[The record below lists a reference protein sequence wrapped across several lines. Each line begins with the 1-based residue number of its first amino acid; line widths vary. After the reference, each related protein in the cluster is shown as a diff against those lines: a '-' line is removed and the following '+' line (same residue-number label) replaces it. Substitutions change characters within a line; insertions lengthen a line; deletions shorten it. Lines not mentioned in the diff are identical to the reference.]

1 MNHFDRPGYY
11 GQTKGDTVTE
21 GSRLVVGKIMSE
33 MKAQD
38 SEEMYDSEGR
48 KIATLGDGAPQQ
60 SKNIESVASIGKI
73 EMPID
78 RLTEVGTEGTTPIL
92 DSENI
97 KPEIKID
104 RLTEVGTEGTERI
117 ENPEVLPP
125 LSENGGE
132 KKESAES
139 RAARIAQLE
148 SDLANERTEY
158 LRVDFQKNT
167 ALSRIRKFF
176 GGMGKYAEDKKRMD
190 DPELAQFRAYYDTKL
205 MQLQEA
211 VLADARERGA
221 SDEELARV
229 FARFRSE
236 QKITMASEHDR
247 IRFEADGETVMG
259 RMKQKVSNLVSAY
272 NALPTSKKIAIGL
285 AMVGGGAIAAGTGGA
300 AVGAMASLAAARRIF
315 GGIVSGRG
323 ATLALEARGQKIDQK
338 RVDKQQQQILEQ
350 IRNMDPQEKY
360 DFLTKRLNTIAIDE
374 ENSINRIKNQDI
386 NQNIAGAAWGAFVG
400 SGMFGKML
408 GAGFHDAAEKL
419 KELFGSFG
427 NEVAQSAKEV
437 MQTTPLHMEIQP
449 GGSIEGELIKHLKA
463 TVPDMAN
470 PGEQAHRIALD
481 YAKAHG
487 IPFDKLNHIYP
498 GTTIDIDPN
507 THQITGLDAKF
518 MPEVVSDDVDHSN
531 HLPHAA
537 VEPQPNP
544 STAEMSA
551 PRPESVPEQPEPL
564 PQAQERLLNGSM
576 PEQPVIN
583 QDAAFAQ
590 ETNADLQAERAAVN
604 ENLLRAEQR
613 YGDLNEAAR
622 VAHEETTN
630 APAFVSE
637 NQFGSNP
644 TMEGFE
650 KEAALRDAMKAT
662 HEDVHTLFMEKGIL
676 DNPDIATEVKDM
688 RKLLFGEDISLF
700 REARNMSAEEFL
712 KDTQD
717 EILSGPGPDGVDA
730 KVWLGKS
737 SLLKCASVIPPK
749 VNETVAHWTLRVVE
763 EVKNSDFID
772 Q

>member
-1 MNHFDRPGYY
+1 MMRFEGPLPQHVKADAH
-11 GQTKGDTVTE
+11 GQQPVDKMKDFMKKAFGTE
-21 GSRLVVGKIMSE
+21 GTEQVANPEYIEPASKE
-33 MKAQD
+33 
-38 SEEMYDSEGR
+38 
-48 KIATLGDGAPQQ
+48 Q
-60 SKNIESVASIGKI
+60 S
-73 EMPID
+73 ID

-97 KPEIKID
+97 KPEIQID
-104 RLTEVGTEGTERI
+104 RLTEAGTEGTERV
-117 ENPEVLPP
+117 ENPEALPP
-125 LSENGGE
+125 VIEVGE
-132 KKESAES
+132 GRKETVES

-148 SDLANERTEY
+148 SELANERTEY
-158 LRVDFQKNT
+158 LRMDYQKNT

-176 GGMGKYAEDKKRMD
+176 GGIGKYVEDNRRMD
-190 DPELAQFRAYYDTKL
+190 DPELAQFRAYYDAKL

-221 SDEELARV
+221 SDEELAQV
-229 FARFRSE
+229 FARFRAE

-247 IRFEADGETVMG
+247 IKVEGGEETVTG
-259 RMKQKVSNLVSAY
+259 YLKEKIVSLTNKY
-272 NALPTSKKIAIGL
+272 RALSPKTKIAIGL
-285 AMVGGGAIAAGTGGA
+285 AMAAGGTLAAGAGGA
-300 AVGAMASLAAARRIF
+300 AMGAMTVVAAARRGF
-315 GGIVSGRG
+315 MG
-323 ATLALEARGQKIDQK
+323 AVAGTGAAAYLEGRGQKKDEQK
-338 RVDKQQQQILEQ
+338 LQRETEQFLEQ
-350 IRNMDPQEKY
+350 LKGLSQEEKY
-360 DFLTKRLNTIAIDE
+360 NFLSGKIDGMVVDQ
-374 ENSINRIKNQDI
+374 ENSINKIKNQDI
-386 NQNIAGAAWGAFVG
+386 RQLTAATAYGTLAG
-400 SGMFGKML
+400 SGLLGQWIKAGYHEVGDYFKSFGGSAAEL
-408 GAGFHDAAEKL
+408 GASVIETVPQHLSVESGE
-419 KELFGSFG
+419 
-427 NEVAQSAKEV
+427 
-437 MQTTPLHMEIQP
+437 
-449 GGSIEGELIKHLKA
+449 SIEGELIKHLKA

-470 PGEQAHRIALD
+470 PGEQAHRILLD
-481 YAKAHG
+481 YAKAHD
-487 IPFDKLNHIYP
+487 IPFDKLNHVYP

-551 PRPESVPEQPEPL
+551 PRPGSVLEQPEPL
-564 PQAQERLLNGSM
+564 PQAQGRLLNGSM

-622 VAHEETTN
+622 VAHGETTN

-662 HEDVHTLFMEKGIL
+662 HEDIHTLFMEKGIL

-688 RKLLFGEDISLF
+688 RKFLFGEDISLF
-700 REARNMSAEEFL
+700 REARNMSAQEFL

-737 SLLKCASVIPPK
+737 SLLQCASVVPPK

-763 EVKNSDFID
+763 EIKKP
-772 Q
+772 